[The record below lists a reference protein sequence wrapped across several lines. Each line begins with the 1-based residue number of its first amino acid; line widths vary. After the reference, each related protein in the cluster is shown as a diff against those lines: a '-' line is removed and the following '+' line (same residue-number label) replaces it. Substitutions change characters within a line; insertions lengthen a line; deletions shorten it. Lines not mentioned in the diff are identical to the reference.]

1 VPVLNSLVP
10 EHGQSIPRNVAFTGD
25 RQTKLTYGAAAVH
38 IPKDHKIGRIEIP
51 KGYSILGIDL
61 FEESP
66 NEDKHFIINHVA
78 TLSEQEWDEQLKA
91 QKADT
96 ALVFVH
102 GFNTTFE
109 EALLRNAQ
117 IVFDLQFKGLSVLY
131 SWSSRGGFENYRYD
145 LDSAYSARA
154 GFIKL
159 LTKFRDDFHIKH
171 VNVLAHSMGNIL
183 VLDSLVNSANSSNP
197 VSLDQLIM
205 AAPDVARDLFETQVS
220 VIQKLCGGTT
230 LYASGADKA
239 LALSKK
245 LAVYPRAADVPDDGP
260 VILPNMDT
268 IDVTAIGDEL
278 LGFNHSEFATNRAVM
293 DDIAL
298 LLNRSIHHPPRL
310 TEVRPFP
317 EPPKISTHWRYVP

>member
-1 VPVLNSLVP
+1 MRGESVPRKV
-10 EHGQSIPRNVAFTGD
+10 QFTGD
-25 RQTKLTYGAAAVH
+25 RQTRLSYGAAAVH

-78 TLSEQEWDEQLKA
+78 TLSEQEWDDQLKA

-154 GFIKL
+154 GFITL
-159 LTKFRDDFHIKH
+159 LTKLRDDFHIKRI
-171 VNVLAHSMGNIL
+171 NVLAHSMGNVL
-183 VLDSLVNSANSSNP
+183 VLDSLVNNANSKNP

-205 AAPDVARDLFETQVS
+205 AAPDVARDVFKTQVS
-220 VIQKLCGGTT
+220 AIQKLSGGTT
-230 LYASGADKA
+230 LYASGADIA
-239 LALSKK
+239 LALSKR
-245 LAVYPRAADVPDDGP
+245 LAVYPRAGDVPDDGP
-260 VILPNMDT
+260 VVLPGMDT
-268 IDVTAIGDEL
+268 IDVTEIGDEL
-278 LGFNHSEFATNRAVM
+278 LGFHHSEFATNRAVM
-293 DDIAL
+293 DDIGL
-298 LLNRSIHHPPRL
+298 LLNNRIYHPPRL
-310 TEVRPFP
+310 TQVRPFP
-317 EPPKISTHWRYVP
+317 EPPKVSTYWRYAP